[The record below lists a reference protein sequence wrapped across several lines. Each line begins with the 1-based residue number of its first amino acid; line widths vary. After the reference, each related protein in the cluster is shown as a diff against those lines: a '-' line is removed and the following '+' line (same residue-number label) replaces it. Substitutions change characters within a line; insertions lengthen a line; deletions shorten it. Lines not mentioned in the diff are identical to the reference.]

1 MQTCIAAGG
10 SCDYTDALK
19 SDYNDYWWR
28 WRDDLSRAVDIRTCE
43 SNNACS
49 NPIYKENVWGYEVNE
64 RRKCFYGDRDR
75 VCSSGVPSNYTAS
88 SHRKVCPCTLFVC
101 NGSYTA
107 QPSLLSTAPPTTSAP
122 SFRPSISL
130 EPSHTAIP
138 TVPVQWVLG
147 LTGRSCAATCA
158 AVRSVAFNYCI
169 RTC

>member
-1 MQTCIAAGG
+1 MPTPNMEHSKLAHNIHTYILICQSCVQTCIAAGG

-19 SDYNDYWWR
+19 SEYNDYGR
-28 WRDDLSRAVDIRTCE
+28 NDLSLAVDIRTCE
-43 SNNACS
+43 SNNFACS
-49 NPIYKENVWGYEVNE
+49 NPIYKKNVWGYEVNE
-64 RRKCFYGDRDR
+64 RRQCFFGDRDR

-107 QPSLLSTAPPTTSAP
+107 RPSLLSTAQPTTSAP

-138 TVPVQWVLG
+138 TVRVQWVLG
-147 LTGRSCAATCA
+147 
-158 AVRSVAFNYCI
+158 
-169 RTC
+169 